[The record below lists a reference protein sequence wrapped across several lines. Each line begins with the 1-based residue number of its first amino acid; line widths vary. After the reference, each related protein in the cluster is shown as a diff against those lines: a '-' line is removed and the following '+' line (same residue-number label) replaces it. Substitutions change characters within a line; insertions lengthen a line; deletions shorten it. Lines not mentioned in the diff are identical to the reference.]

1 MSRSFYS
8 VPSSSS
14 SPSPI
19 AELTRETCKDE
30 TIELQ
35 NRLAA
40 EPGLLAGDQ
49 MNEASPRTWL
59 LLRREM
65 PITNP
70 STGTLGFSLDFLYV
84 DQDGTPTFVEAKRCN
99 DPRARRDIIGQVLEY
114 VANAQ
119 AYWQDVD
126 IQQALTK
133 TYESEAKATEA
144 IRQHQGDAGLS
155 LADFTTAFLQ
165 QVRESAVRIVLF
177 LENSSYE
184 LRTLV
189 EFLNQQLKTI
199 TILIVEAR
207 QYRLPDSANHI
218 IVPRV
223 VGFSESVRIAKE
235 NSRIQRQELTTLK
248 GEQAFWSVLE
258 AQRSPDQVR
267 AIRTFL
273 NALASHENVRVTW
286 IVSAI
291 CLLPAS
297 LPTRGLFGVRKSGE
311 LELYFSYWNPEKHED
326 LSDTQVELK
335 NQFQAGLVQMGFAK
349 LQGHTGFPTLKLEDW
364 LPKAEQIIALVV
376 QLAS

>member
-1 MSRSFYS
+1 MSRAFYS

-30 TIELQ
+30 TVELQ

-49 MNEASPRTWL
+49 INEASPRTWL

-207 QYRLPDSANHI
+207 QYRLPDSSNHI

-235 NSRIQRQELTTLK
+235 NSRIQRQELTTLR

-258 AQRSPDQVR
+258 TQRSPDQVR

-273 NALASHENVRVTW
+273 NALGSHENVRVTW

-291 CLLPAS
+291 CLLPAA

-311 LELYFSYWNPEKHED
+311 LELYFNYWNPEKHED
-326 LSDTQVELK
+326 LSQTQVELK
-335 NQFQAGLVQMGFAK
+335 NQFQTGLVQSGFAK
-349 LQGHTGFPTLKLEDW
+349 LQGQMGFPTLKLEDW
-364 LPKAEQIIALVV
+364 LPKAEQIVALVV
-376 QLAS
+376 RLAS

>member
-1 MSRSFYS
+1 MSRAFYS
-8 VPSSSS
+8 TPSSS
-14 SPSPI
+14 
-19 AELTRETCKDE
+19 ALELTREICKDE

-70 STGTLGFSLDFLYV
+70 STGTLGFSLDFLFV
-84 DQDGTPTFVEAKRCN
+84 DQDGMPTFVEAKRCN

-119 AYWQDVD
+119 AYWQEAD
-126 IQQALTK
+126 IQKALIQ
-133 TYESEAKATEA
+133 TYKTEA
-144 IRQHQGDAGLS
+144 DATTAIQQHRGDAGLTI
-155 LADFTTAFLQ
+155 ADFTAAFMQ

-199 TILIVEAR
+199 AVIIVEAR
-207 QYRLPDSANHI
+207 QYRLPDSANLI

-235 NSRIQRQELTTLK
+235 NSRIERQEMTNLK
-248 GEQAFWSVLE
+248 GEQAFWSILE
-258 AQRSPDQVR
+258 SQRSPDQVR
-267 AIRTFL
+267 AVRTFL
-273 NALASHENVRVTW
+273 NGLASSKNIKVTW

-291 CLLPAS
+291 CLVPAA

-311 LELYFSYWNPEKHED
+311 LELYFSYWSPEKHDD
-326 LSDTQVELK
+326 LSEAQAALK
-335 NQFQAGLVQMGFAK
+335 NQFQAKLIQLGFAK
-349 LQGHTGFPTLKLEDW
+349 LQGQVGFPILKLQDW
-364 LPKAEQIIALVV
+364 LPKADQIVELVA
-376 QLAS
+376 QLASQTA

>member
-1 MSRSFYS
+1 
-8 VPSSSS
+8 
-14 SPSPI
+14 
-19 AELTRETCKDE
+19 
-30 TIELQ
+30 
-35 NRLAA
+35 
-40 EPGLLAGDQ
+40 
-49 MNEASPRTWL
+49 
-59 LLRREM
+59 M

-144 IRQHQGDAGLS
+144 IRQHQGDAGLT
-155 LADFTTAFLQ
+155 LADFTMAFLQ

-273 NALASHENVRVTW
+273 SALASHENVRVTW

-291 CLLPAS
+291 CLLPAV

-311 LELYFSYWNPEKHED
+311 LELYSSYWNPEKHED
-326 LSDTQVELK
+326 LSETQVALK

-349 LQGHTGFPTLKLEDW
+349 LQGQTGFPTLKLEDW
-364 LPKAEQIIALVV
+364 LPKAEQIIALVS
-376 QLAS
+376 QLASKT